1 MILWTSS
8 SSPPLSPQEVEAVL
22 TSHPRVASASVFA
35 RADATL
41 GEVPYARVVAR
52 PSSERLC
59 SEAELLDYC
68 KRRLARFKVP
78 QRIEFVD
85 ALPRTASGKVL
96 HRDFNPRAETN
107 RDNPKSGGPCRGLA
121 SGKEVSHGLHR
132 AGGQG
137 LHREGVPVR

>member
-52 PSSERLC
+52 PSSEGLC
-59 SEAELLDYC
+59 SEVELLDYC

-96 HRDFNPRAETN
+96 HRDLNPRAETG
-107 RDNPKSGGPCRGLA
+107 RDNPENGRP
-121 SGKEVSHGLHR
+121 
-132 AGGQG
+132 
-137 LHREGVPVR
+137 